1 MPHCQ
6 ECKHYK
12 ATNDGPYCFKS
23 SGHPKPISPIM
34 VKDCFEERPA
44 GEPASTA
51 PAEKPG
57 YVPRTKVCAKCGRE
71 LPLLQFSTNRR
82 MKDGHQSECKECVA
96 KAGKKSRARL
106 NEKKRAEREKAAQA
120 ELASGVKV
128 CRKCGRELPISAFGK
143 GHSTD
148 GLQAFC
154 KECKA
159 EQGRAALAKRWA
171 KEADAVR
178 DEARAKETVIAMAA
192 WTAVVQAQWPVSS
205 PKSALRST
213 RGRGRSWGGFRAGVR
228 RWPRAAGRSASRGVR
243 GRASRPRARGAPS
256 RPRRGRPGS
265 AAPGGASGAAGRAG
279 AGRPSGGTRGRAG
292 RAGAS
297 PGRPGR
303 RRRTGRTASSNGC
316 VRASCRSSLR
326 CL

>member
-44 GEPASTA
+44 DEPASTA
-51 PAEKPG
+51 PVEKPG

-71 LPLLQFSTNRR
+71 LPMLQFSTNRR

-96 KAGKKSRARL
+96 KAGKKSRQRL

-143 GHSTD
+143 GH
-148 GLQAFC
+148 
-154 KECKA
+154 A
-159 EQGRAALAKRWA
+159 EHF
-171 KEADAVR
+171 V
-178 DEARAKETVIAMAA
+178 ARLEH
-192 WTAVVQAQWPVSS
+192 
-205 PKSALRST
+205 SA
-213 RGRGRSWGGFRAGVR
+213 
-228 RWPRAAGRSASRGVR
+228 
-243 GRASRPRARGAPS
+243 
-256 RPRRGRPGS
+256 RRGLKLRLPPSSTPAPQKAMGS
-265 AAPGGASGAAGRAG
+265 RRVSWPA
-279 AGRPSGGTRGRAG
+279 
-292 RAGAS
+292 
-297 PGRPGR
+297 R
-303 RRRTGRTASSNGC
+303 RRS
-316 VRASCRSSLR
+316 
-326 CL
+326 